1 MQGIT
6 DRIAELLNVQVKQVE
21 NTLRLLEEG
30 NTVPFIARYRKEMT
44 DNLDEEQILFIFKE
58 YEYQNN
64 LKKRK
69 EDVLRL
75 IEAQGKLTDEII
87 QAVQSCQKLS
97 QVDDLY
103 RPYQQKKKTRA
114 ADAIN
119 KGLEKLADYL
129 MSCPKA
135 GSVEKEAQK
144 YLNDQVTSADDALQG
159 ARDIIAERVSDDAKF
174 RWKIKDSIL
183 NYGKLVTKEKK
194 KHEDTEQVYKMYY
207 DRTERISSIQPH
219 RIMAI
224 ERAESEK
231 VIAVTLDYDQG
242 WLMNYAVRGIT
253 RNRLTIAQTQIE
265 EAVKDG
271 LKRLAFPSVERE
283 VRAELK
289 EKAQSQSIEIF
300 SMNLEKLLLQPPMS
314 GKTILGF
321 DPAFR
326 TGCKLAVIDSTG
338 KVLKIDVIYPHQ
350 PVNKKK
356 EAERILL
363 DLYQQYHFDIIAIGN
378 GTASRESE
386 SFVADVI
393 SRNHLNVQYTLV
405 SEAGASV
412 YSASEL
418 ARAEFPDLT
427 VEKRSAVSIGRRVL
441 DPLAELIKIDPK
453 SIGVGQYQHDLPQKQ
468 LQERLDFAIEKS
480 VNRVG
485 VDVNTASKELLMH
498 ISGLNKSIAE
508 EIVKW
513 RNENGRFEHRGQLK
527 TVKKLG
533 PKAFEQSSGFLR
545 IRFGSEELD
554 GTSIHPESYKKA
566 KQILKLAGNYPLGSE
581 ALNEALSQLNVTD
594 LAVELGL
601 DEYTLEDILSALK
614 APLRDY
620 REKYDGPLLRSDILE
635 LEDLKEGEELEGV
648 VRNVVDFGAFVDIG
662 LHDDGLVHIS
672 KMTKEKNV
680 HPSDL
685 VSVGDLLKVKV
696 HKIDKERKRVQ
707 LSLID

>member
-1 MQGIT
+1 MQEIT
-6 DRIAELLNVQVKQVE
+6 GRIAEVLNIQLEQVE

-44 DNLDEEQILFIFKE
+44 HNLDEEQILFISKE

-75 IEAQGKLTDEII
+75 IEAQGKLSEEII
-87 QAVQSCQKLS
+87 QAVNNCQKLS
-97 QVDDLY
+97 QVEDVY
-103 RPYQQKKKTRA
+103 RPYVQKKKTRA
-114 ADAIN
+114 AEAIN
-119 KGLEKLADYL
+119 KGLEKLADWM
-129 MSCPKA
+129 MSCPRS
-135 GSVEKEAQK
+135 GSLEKEAQN
-144 YLNDQVTSADDALQG
+144 YLSEQVLSIEDALQG
-159 ARDIIAERVSDDAKF
+159 ARDIIAERVSDDAKL
-174 RWKIKDSIL
+174 RWKIKESIL
-183 NYGKLVTKEKK
+183 NYGKIITKEKK
-194 KHEDTEQVYKMYY
+194 KHEDTAQVYKMYY
-207 DRTERISSIQPH
+207 DRTERLSSVQPH
-219 RIMAI
+219 RIMAM
-224 ERAESEK
+224 ERAETEK
-231 VIAVTLDYDQG
+231 VISITLEYDQG

-253 RNRLTIAQTQIE
+253 RNRTTIAQMQIE

-283 VRAELK
+283 VRTELK
-289 EKAQSQSIEIF
+289 EKAQQQSIEIF

-350 PVNKKK
+350 PVNKKR

-363 DLYQQYHFDIIAIGN
+363 DLYQQYHYDIVAIGN

-386 SFVADVI
+386 SFVAEVI
-393 SRNHLNVQYTLV
+393 SKNHLDVQYTLV

-453 SIGVGQYQHDLPQKQ
+453 SIGVGQYQHDLPQKH

-513 RNENGRFEHRGQLK
+513 RNEHGRFDNRTQLK

-545 IRFGSEELD
+545 VRFGSEELD

-566 KQILKLAGNYPLGSE
+566 KEILKLAGNHPLGSD
-581 ALNEALSQLNVTD
+581 ALKEALSTMNVSDLAEQLNM
-594 LAVELGL
+594 

-620 REKYDGPLLRSDILE
+620 RDKYDGPLLRSDILE

-662 LHDDGLVHIS
+662 LHDDGLIHIS

-680 HPSDL
+680 HPSDV

-696 HKIDKERKRVQ
+696 HKIDRERKRVQ

>member
-1 MQGIT
+1 MEEIT
-6 DRIAELLNVQVKQVE
+6 RRIAASLNIKEAQVE
-21 NTLRLLEEG
+21 NTLKLLEEG

-44 DNLDEEQILFIFKE
+44 HNLDEEQILFISKE
-58 YEYQNN
+58 FEYQNN

-75 IEAQGKLTDEII
+75 IEAQGKLTEEIV
-87 QAVQSCQKLS
+87 QAVGSCDKLS

-114 ADAIN
+114 IDAIN

-129 MSCPKA
+129 MSCPRN
-135 GSVEKEAQK
+135 GSVEKEAEK
-144 YLNDQVTSADDALQG
+144 YLSEDVKSCEDALQG
-159 ARDIIAERVSDDAKF
+159 ARDIIAERVSDNPKL
-174 RWKIKDSIL
+174 RWKIKDSIE
-183 NYGKLVTKEKK
+183 NYGKIATKEKK
-194 KHEDTEQVYKMYY
+194 KHEDTQQVYKMYY
-207 DRTERISSIQPH
+207 DRTERISSVQPH
-219 RIMAI
+219 RVMAI
-224 ERAESEK
+224 ERAEAEK
-231 VIAVTLDYDQG
+231 VISVTLEYDQN
-242 WLMNYAVRGIT
+242 WLISYAVRGIT
-253 RNRLTIAQTQIE
+253 RNRETIALNQIE

-283 VRAELK
+283 VRSELK
-289 EKAQSQSIEIF
+289 EKAQKQSIEIF
-300 SMNLEKLLLQPPMS
+300 SMNVEKLVLQPPMM

-338 KVLKIDVIYPHQ
+338 KLLKIEVIYPHQ

-356 EAERILL
+356 EAERILC
-363 DLYQQYHFDIIAIGN
+363 DLYKEYQYSIVAIGN

-386 SFVADVI
+386 SFVAEVI
-393 SRNHLNVQYTLV
+393 ERNRLNVQYTLV

-453 SIGVGQYQHDLPQKQ
+453 SIGVGQYQHDLPAKQ
-468 LQERLDFAIEKS
+468 LEERLDFAIEKS

-485 VDVNTASKELLMH
+485 VDVNTASKELLTH
-498 ISGLNKSIAE
+498 VSGLNKAIAE

-513 RNENGRFEHRGQLK
+513 RNEHGRFDNRMQLK
-527 TVKKLG
+527 EVKKLG
-533 PKAFEQSSGFLR
+533 PKAFVQSSGFLR
-545 IRFGSEELD
+545 VRFGSEELD
-554 GTSIHPESYKKA
+554 GTSIHPESYDKA
-566 KQILKLAGNYPLGSE
+566 KQLLNKAGNYPLGSKE
-581 ALNEALSQLNVTD
+581 LNDSLESMDIEKLAAELN
-594 LAVELGL
+594 L
-601 DEYTLEDILSALK
+601 DVYTLSDIVDALK

-620 REKYDGPLLRSDILE
+620 RERYDGPLLRSDIVE
-635 LEDLKEGEELEGV
+635 LEDLHEGDLLEGV

-685 VSVGDLLKVKV
+685 VSVGELLKVKV
-696 HKIDKERKRVQ
+696 HKIDLERKRVQ